1 MATKIELVR
10 QDELRLLMTIREEGG
25 SRSLLKI
32 LGDSQLA
39 QLIDIANSLLPER
52 SLFPQASER
61 HFIDNNEFDIVLV
74 STDLYYL
81 KVRNGVTSY
90 DQFDLTEQDLRD
102 FIDAMSD
109 IRTDDNF
116 VKSAE
121 IGPAI
126 TSAVAGPTGPTGPAG
141 PTGPTGK
148 DLQQSSLP
156 VMKYMTDDVVIS
168 SEDLVDLTE
177 LGLPVG
183 DGEIY
188 QFDML
193 ILLDSDDASD
203 FRMAFSGP
211 VVSFIAAAFSLLDDG
226 LEGPNGPEGNIINAL
241 TDQISHIFGTSGVS
255 VAVRIVGIVQADTG
269 GIVIPQVGLNSG
281 SGAILVAKA
290 PSFMSARK
298 VN

>member
-39 QLIDIANSLLPER
+39 QLIDIANSLLSER
-52 SLFPQASER
+52 ALFPQATER

-74 STDLYYL
+74 STGLYYL

-102 FIDAMSD
+102 FIEAMNE
-109 IRTDDNF
+109 IRTDDIF

-148 DLQQSSLP
+148 DLQSSSI
-156 VMKYMTDDVVIS
+156 MKYMADDVIVS
-168 SEDLVDLTE
+168 SEDLVDITE

-193 ILLDSDDASD
+193 ILLASDDASD
-203 FRMAFSGP
+203 FRMTFSGP

-226 LEGPNGPEGNIINAL
+226 IEGPNGPEGNIINAL
-241 TDQISHIFGTSGVS
+241 TDQISHTFGTVGVS
-255 VAVRIVGIVQADTG
+255 VAVRIVGIVQASTG
-269 GIVIPQVGLNSG
+269 GIVVPQVGLNSG
-281 SGAILVAKA
+281 SGAILVVKA